1 MCPVFPSFPC
11 IWETLFPVSRC
22 KLCLRYT
29 AGDFNE
35 NPSMRARASE
45 RSCNFCEQ
53 FEQRPKFASTFKLD
67 GTIRYRSLSRVFLVE
82 GFIPIEQGGTETNCT
97 CHLQTPTGIRLF
109 KASDTL
115 GDILLWVL
123 AKGNFGEGCLQ
134 QYAQ

>member
-1 MCPVFPSFPC
+1 MARAYVPSVSQFP
-11 IWETLFPVSRC
+11 IWETLFPVSTLLFSSC

-45 RSCNFCEQ
+45 HSCNFCEQ

-82 GFIPIEQGGTETNCT
+82 GFIPIEQGTETNCT
-97 CHLQTPTGIRLF
+97 CHPQTPTGIRLF

-115 GDILLWVL
+115 GDILL
-123 AKGNFGEGCLQ
+123 
-134 QYAQ
+134 